1 MKIGARLQRLLDKV
15 YPPDTKLEFQLDRT
29 DVVFKTDGEGRPVL
43 LFVGRKDENGQIK
56 GERFARTLKP
66 LPNGALKDHWENKG
80 KAS

>member
-43 LFVGRKDENGQIK
+43 LFVGRKDENGNVK
-56 GERFARTLKP
+56 GERFARTLKT
-66 LPNGALKDHWENKG
+66 LPNGMFKDHWENKG

>member
-15 YPPDTKLEFQLDRT
+15 YPPNTTLQFQLERT

-43 LFVGRKDENGQIK
+43 LFVGRKDENGVIK
-56 GERFARTLKP
+56 GERFARTLKT